1 MRLGLLASTN
11 SFKTVTWSPEDYA
24 TSGANYLEVPREFLT
39 ALPPADSPES
49 NETPIICLTREK
61 YKSASDTKSRYSVS
75 LAIYY
80 VTRQKDSNKSGM
92 YYGAFWEGLE
102 EKFFTQRRLPI
113 VIESLKEMAARI
125 RSEYIDGTTN
135 FFSEKPF
142 YKEVPHEIGSE
153 LKNIDPK
160 FLHAIKFTECIS
172 PKDIDRTCVICCSK
186 QSLIP
191 EAIESVIDYKMLA
204 LYKRVYFVSAQIFN
218 RFKRI
223 QTSLESKNFEATT
236 ATNLTLLDFEDLKMV
251 KNIYIDSLG
260 SVEDV
265 YNMFS
270 KRLRQKDEA
279 YQLLKN
285 NQSLEIKNLSSGYD
299 TKIRSLETSLD
310 EALQASKSTIAPQD
324 STTGAA
330 PEMSADFEAVSNQM
344 PQSSEQ
350 NAIPQIIEAPTP
362 TPTPAASAHAPAA
375 PAPAATPVSS
385 NHPLDEYLL
394 KEYGVRPDD
403 TPELFEQKFN
413 DYSNRLVSNKD
424 AVIDQLNGQI
434 SELSTKL
441 ADRESQILAFEH
453 AQEPQKM
460 GHSERRGFSVTT
472 FLLMLMVVALVAYIL
487 INR

>member
-11 SFKTVTWSPEDYA
+11 SFKTVTWSPEDNA
-24 TSGANYLEVPREFLT
+24 ISGANYLEVPREFLT
-39 ALPPADSPES
+39 ALPPADSLES

-310 EALQASKSTIAPQD
+310 EALQASKSTIASQD

-330 PEMSADFEAVSNQM
+330 PEMSTEFEPVSNQM
-344 PQSSEQ
+344 TQSSEQ
-350 NAIPQIIEAPTP
+350 NSIPQSTETPIAPVP
-362 TPTPAASAHAPAA
+362 A
-375 PAPAATPVSS
+375 PAPASAPT

-403 TPELFEQKFN
+403 TPELYEQKFN

-441 ADRESQILAFEH
+441 ADKESQILALEH
-453 AQEPQKM
+453 AQVPQKM
-460 GHSERRGFSVTT
+460 ERSERRGFSVTT

>member
-11 SFKTVTWSPEDYA
+11 SFKTVTWSPEDNA

-39 ALPPADSPES
+39 ALPPADSLES

-80 VTRQKDSNKSGM
+80 ATRQKDSNKSGM

-324 STTGAA
+324 STTAVA

-350 NAIPQIIEAPTP
+350 NAIQQIIEAPA
-362 TPTPAASAHAPAA
+362 PAAA
-375 PAPAATPVSS
+375 PAPAHAPTPAAAPVSS

-460 GHSERRGFSVTT
+460 GRSERRGFSVTT